1 MKLTP
6 GILMLA
12 LFISTFSG
20 LGYAQSKPKT
30 KDSTQKAGS
39 TNQTTYSPNDVI
51 STSPKAIPQQLTS
64 LSDISWKPCPDVDST
79 DEQQVKSTFDTFIKT
94 QSNGECLLN
103 LVQNYTVQQPTDVFA
118 NRDVIIIHAAT
129 WDSSAEYKPTGAAW
143 AFYRVDHLRRL
154 REDYDLSGTPFLYNA
169 SHIYLVDLHFFDNGF
184 DPSLATLNYQFT
196 TTGRQKQN
204 QSDVATL
211 ASALL
216 KVSPGT
222 TGGYK
227 ALIALPVAPPSF
239 EVWGVVTPIL
249 ATSPIPYDLAIA
261 ITVKAAS
268 GREDALGCNPSPCS
282 FSKTVTHYDPEYWD
296 VSLGVSIPGML
307 EPKYTSTGALTNPTR
322 HIDAYAFLDIYPF
335 QHLAEAPSSL
345 TSIPH
350 FNLGVPISSQSLH
363 RPYVGLAENLGFLTK
378 QIKLNIPLSLF
389 AGPVFM
395 KQQVYVPSFSGLR
408 WDHAIKMM
416 YGVELPISA
425 ITKYMKGGS
434 GSSNSGKSGSS
445 NGSGS

>member
-6 GILMLA
+6 GILALA
-12 LFISTFSG
+12 LFISTLNG
-20 LGYAQSKPKT
+20 LGYAQSKQ
-30 KDSTQKAGS
+30 KDTTQKAGS

-51 STSPKAIPQQLTS
+51 STSPKATPQQLKS
-64 LSDISWKPCPDVDST
+64 LSDISWKPCSGVDRT
-79 DEQQVKSTFDTFIKT
+79 NEQQVKAVFDSFIKT

-103 LVQNYTVQQPTDVFA
+103 LVQNYTVQQQTDVFA
-118 NRDVIIIHAAT
+118 DRNVIIIHAVT
-129 WDSSAEYKPTGAAW
+129 WDSSAAYKPTGGAW

-154 REDYDLSGTPFLYNA
+154 RQDYDLSRTPYLYNA
-169 SHIYLVDLHFFDNGF
+169 PHIYLVDLHFFDNGF

-211 ASALL
+211 ASSLL
-216 KVSPGT
+216 KVSPST
-222 TGGYK
+222 TELYVDYISQP
-227 ALIALPVAPPSF
+227 AAPPAF

-249 ATSPIPYDLAIA
+249 ATSPIPYDLAITV
-261 ITVKAAS
+261 TVKA
-268 GREDALGCNPSPCS
+268 EPNQDNALGCNPSPCS

-296 VSLGVSIPGML
+296 VSLGVSIPGVL
-307 EPKYTSTGALTNPTR
+307 EPKYTSTAMLTTPTR
-322 HIDAYAFLDIYPF
+322 HTDAYAFLDIYPF
-335 QHLAEAPSSL
+335 QPLAEAPASL

-350 FNLGVPISSQSLH
+350 FNLGVPITSQSLH
-363 RPYVGLAENLGFLTK
+363 RPYVGVAENLGFLTK
-378 QIKLNIPLSLF
+378 KIKLNIPLAVF

-395 KQQVYVPSFSGLR
+395 KQQIFVPSLSGLK

-416 YGVELPISA
+416 YGIELPISA

-434 GSSNSGKSGSS
+434 GSSSGGKSGSP
-445 NGSGS
+445 NGGGA